1 MQARH
6 NVHTDIAPHTPI
18 VNGEEVQLRY
28 TFNAY
33 HKILD
38 YHVTEILLSTIA
50 LVAVIAFFRFH
61 H

>member
-6 NVHTDIAPHTPI
+6 NEPI
-18 VNGEEVQLRY
+18 PMQRHIPLVNGEERQLRY